1 LDSLLDFWIFFKVP
15 PRALLRGETY
25 NLTTD
30 LKAFMKLQPDRIETQ
45 SVTAYGSG
53 WIAIQ
58 GEKITHSVLI
68 TSEGIHLDWQC
79 QRFED
84 LGPQHFAQLAELD
97 VELVIFGSGERLR
110 FPKPEW
116 QVGLM
121 QSRVGLETMDTQAAC
136 RTYNILAGEG
146 RKVAAALLVEAS
158 TSNN

>member
-45 SVTAYGSG
+45 SVTAYGLG
-53 WIAIQ
+53 WVAVQ
-58 GEKITHSVLI
+58 GEKITHSILI
-68 TSEGIHLDWQC
+68 TSEGLRLDWQC
-79 QRFED
+79 QNFED

-121 QSRVGLETMDTQAAC
+121 QRRVGLETMDTQAAC

-146 RKVAAALLVEAS
+146 RKVAAALIIETL
-158 TSNN
+158 TSNK

>member
-45 SVTAYGSG
+45 SVTAYGPG

-68 TSEGIHLDWQC
+68 TSEGLRLDWNC
-79 QRFED
+79 QNFED
-84 LGPQHFAQLAELD
+84 LGPQHFAQLADLD
-97 VELVIFGSGERLR
+97 VELIIFGSGERLR

-116 QVGLM
+116 QAGLM
-121 QSRVGLETMDTQAAC
+121 QRRLGLETMDTQAAC

-146 RKVAAALLVEAS
+146 RKVAAALLVETS
-158 TSNN
+158 TSKN

>member
-1 LDSLLDFWIFFKVP
+1 
-15 PRALLRGETY
+15 
-25 NLTTD
+25 
-30 LKAFMKLQPDRIETQ
+30 MKLQPDRIDTQ

-53 WIAIQ
+53 WVAIQ

-68 TSEGIHLDWQC
+68 SSEGLRLDWRC
-79 QRFED
+79 QSFDD
-84 LGPQHFAQLAELD
+84 LGPHHFAQLVDLD

-121 QSRVGLETMDTQAAC
+121 QRRVGLETMDTQAAC

-146 RKVAAALLVEAS
+146 RKVAAALIIEPSA
-158 TSNN
+158 SNN

>member
-68 TSEGIHLDWQC
+68 TSEGIRLDWQC

-84 LGPQHFAQLAELD
+84 LSPQHFAQLAELD

-121 QSRVGLETMDTQAAC
+121 QRRVGLETMDTQAAC

-146 RKVAAALLVEAS
+146 RKVAAALLIEPSA
-158 TSNN
+158 SNN

>member
-45 SVTAYGSG
+45 SVTAYGPG

-68 TSEGIHLDWQC
+68 TSEGLRRDWNC
-79 QRFED
+79 QTFED
-84 LGPQHFAQLAELD
+84 LGPQHFSQLAELD

-110 FPKPEW
+110 FPTYEW

-121 QSRVGLETMDTQAAC
+121 QRRLGLETMDTQAAC

-146 RKVAAALLVEAS
+146 RKVAAALLIETSAS
-158 TSNN
+158 KN

>member
-45 SVTAYGSG
+45 SVTAYGPG

-68 TSEGIHLDWQC
+68 TSEGLRLDWNC
-79 QRFED
+79 QNFEN
-84 LGPQHFAQLAELD
+84 LGPQHFAQLADLD
-97 VELVIFGSGERLR
+97 VELIIFGSGERLR

-121 QSRVGLETMDTQAAC
+121 QRRLGLETMDTQAAC

-146 RKVAAALLVEAS
+146 RKVAAALLVETS
-158 TSNN
+158 TSKN